1 MRRLVLAALLAACA
15 SSALAEPTP
24 KDQLLVPPSNAT
36 HFLVVSTAGKHGDE
50 YMWTMPDGRLAFRES
65 ILLRGLIFETDE
77 TMRVGSDGLPT
88 EVIVRGVTPSGDA
101 AENFA
106 ISNGQAT
113 WVSPV
118 DKGGAAYQ
126 PGEFYQAQGG
136 PFLSTAP
143 QVDRLLAAGHAGLT
157 LLPSGKATFDKVAS
171 LNVDGPHG
179 NKNVD
184 LILVKGLSQSPQ
196 PVWVENGK
204 FFGTLQGL

>member
-50 YMWTMPDGRLAFRES
+50 HMWTMPDGRLALRQS

-77 TMRVGSDGLPT
+77 TMRSGSDGSPT
-88 EVIVRGVTPSGDA
+88 EIVVRGVTPNGDA

-106 ISNGQAT
+106 ISNGKAS

-118 DKGGAAYQ
+118 DKGEATYQ
-126 PGEFYQAQGG
+126 PGEFYVAQGG
-136 PFLSTAP
+136 PFLAIAP
-143 QVDRLLAAGHAGLT
+143 QIERLLAAGQSGMA

-171 LNVDGPHG
+171 L
-179 NKNVD
+179 
-184 LILVKGLSQSPQ
+184 
-196 PVWVENGK
+196 
-204 FFGTLQGL
+204 